1 MNPQQQVAILN
12 GALELPGP
20 VKKVRFWYLP
30 QIQQKAGSLDTGQ
43 IMTRVRGG

>member
-1 MNPQQQVAILN
+1 MNPKQQVALLN

-30 QIQQKAGSLDTGQ
+30 QIQQKAGRLDTGQ